1 MTQTKPV
8 IHPDML
14 AQAAARI
21 LHSPQCS
28 LLGLSLVPSNRYVV
42 VKLPY
47 AERLVGNPGT
57 GVLHG
62 GVITTLIDSSCGLA
76 VFAALPDYEMI
87 ATLDLRIDYLR
98 PATPHLDVYCKAECY
113 RMSRHVA
120 FVRATAYQDDS
131 TQPLAYSVG
140 TFMRN
145 SSPVKKP
152 EGVA

>member
-1 MTQTKPV
+1 
-8 IHPDML
+8 L
-14 AQAAARI
+14 N
-21 LHSPQCS
+21 SPQCS
-28 LLGLSLVPSNRYVV
+28 LLGLTLVPSSKYVIV
-42 VKLPY
+42 RLPY
-47 AERLVGNPGT
+47 ADRLVGDPAT

-76 VFAALPDYEMI
+76 AFAALPEYEMI
-87 ATLDLRIDYLR
+87 ATLDLRIDFLR
-98 PATPHLDVYCKAECY
+98 AATPLLDVYCKAECY

-145 SSPVKKP
+145 SSALKKP
-152 EGVA
+152 EDVV

>member
-1 MTQTKPV
+1 MSQSPPD

-21 LHSPQCS
+21 LHSPQCN
-28 LLGLSLVPSNRYVV
+28 LLGLTLVPSDRYVI

-47 AERLVGNPGT
+47 AERLVGNPAT

-76 VFAALPDYEMI
+76 VFAALPQYEMI

-113 RMSRHVA
+113 RLSHHVA

-131 TQPLAYSVG
+131 SQPLAYSVG

-145 SSPVKKP
+145 SSALKHP
-152 EGVA
+152 EGVV